1 MLTDALDSLPSG
13 RGIVKGGEANR
24 RRIQVT
30 TVSGFCRIKAVAVFQ
45 IRPLD
50 AFSCHSP
57 PMLAQQIQLILLLIC
72 LFLLVLPS
80 LACFGGGGG
89 GGGSC
94 CGVQACPSPC
104 G

>member
-1 MLTDALDSLPSG
+1 IQYREDGTTYSLSGNQPPRLATTTDPLSKQK
-13 RGIVKGGEANR
+13 KGLR
-24 RRIQVT
+24 
-30 TVSGFCRIKAVAVFQ
+30 

-50 AFSCHSP
+50 AFSCHSSL
-57 PMLAQQIQLILLLIC
+57 MLAQQIQLILLLIC

-89 GGGSC
+89 GGGC
-94 CGVQACPSPC
+94 CGGMSACPSPC